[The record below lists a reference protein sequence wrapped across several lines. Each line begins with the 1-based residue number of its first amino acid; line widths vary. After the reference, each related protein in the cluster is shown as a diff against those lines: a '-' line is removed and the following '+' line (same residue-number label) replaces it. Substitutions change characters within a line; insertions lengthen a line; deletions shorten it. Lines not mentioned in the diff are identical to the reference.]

1 MISDIVRSWLLKIM
15 PFAFHR
21 VQVGIDDIHSIL
33 FLKDKIINFIGKDKA
48 TTLICNHKKH
58 YLHEAL
64 IKWATSIKPF
74 TIMKPPIMN
83 IIQTRVIS
91 KICLFK
97 PGFSYPQ

>member
-1 MISDIVRSWLLKIM
+1 MISYVVRSRLLEFM

-33 FLKDKIINFIGKDKA
+33 SLKDKIINFIGKDKA
-48 TTLICNHKKH
+48 TTLIYNHKQQC
-58 YLHEAL
+58 LHEDL

-83 IIQTRVIS
+83 IIQTRVMS
-91 KICLFK
+91 NICLFK
-97 PGFSYPQ
+97 PGFAYPQ